1 MTKEVLGL
9 HIEAKQLNI
18 NENGQSKAFAKRLT
32 YAGQSLRTQ
41 IGPCVCRPIPTYPKP
56 QEQTCVYK
64 NRVAYA

>member
-18 NENGQSKAFAKRLT
+18 NENGQSKAFANCLMYVGQGPRTWIRPRICRLELK
-32 YAGQSLRTQ
+32 YAE
-41 IGPCVCRPIPTYPKP
+41 P
-56 QEQTCVYK
+56 QEQACVCK